1 MESAAFYGVHLGGA
15 APAHLARPAKKKVN
29 RVTVCSGPGCPAC
42 GTLKAYLRQNN
53 ISFREID
60 IARDQQAAEKL
71 IRRSGQEKPQ
81 EGEII
86 AVADDATEEV
96 AVGDRVVYKKFS
108 GTEVA
113 LKDKKYIL
121 LTADDLLVK
130 YVAVDEI
137 PE

>member
-1 MESAAFYGVHLGGA
+1 M
-15 APAHLARPAKKKVN
+15 
-29 RVTVCSGPGCPAC
+29 
-42 GTLKAYLRQNN
+42 
-53 ISFREID
+53 
-60 IARDQQAAEKL
+60 